1 MFYYNEE
8 NKGEYTNNEKLAKLM
23 VKEGKWKEYVKS
35 DEPFIMQSDGSGYVK
50 KSQYVEPKKNNTPT
64 IEERLETLEKQVA
77 RLLNNEK

>member
-23 VKEGKWKEYVKS
+23 VKEGKWKEYIKS
-35 DEPFIMQSDGSGYVK
+35 DEPFIMQTDGSGYVK
-50 KSQYVEPKKNNTPT
+50 KSRYVEPQKNNTPT